1 MKKVLAIL
9 LLCSVLVLSLAGCG
23 KNANS
28 DPLPQTPVA
37 ESNNPGIEQ
46 SEEQEDI
53 KEDIVNNREPELPGA
68 LLVMVDNYAKARP
81 QIGLDKADMVYEIVA
96 EAGITRF
103 MGVFYHRQ
111 AEKIGPIRSARYYFV
126 QLAKG
131 YDSPLAHAGG
141 SEDSLNMLVSLKV
154 KDLDEIYN
162 AGGYFWRDK
171 KRQMPHNLYSS
182 TELLLKGAKD
192 KGYSLVPLP
201 ALPLGQEWEGDARTS
216 FTIDY
221 SVDKYEYLVSWEYA
235 DKKYVRLINGKP
247 HTMED
252 QTAITADNVAV
263 ISAKTKNI
271 VKNKIVLSEIDIV
284 GRGEALYFIDG
295 LMIKGSWAKKSEDSP
310 IQLLDAGG
318 QPMKFRQG
326 NIWIQVVPTL
336 SSLSLE

>member
-1 MKKVLAIL
+1 MKKILAIL
-9 LLCSVLVLSLAGCG
+9 LLCNVLVFSLAGCG

-28 DPLPQTPVA
+28 NPLPQAPVV

-46 SEEQEDI
+46 PEEQENRE
-53 KEDIVNNREPELPGA
+53 EDIVNNQEPELPGA

-81 QIGLDKADMVYEIVA
+81 QIGLDKADMVYEMVA

-103 MGVFYHRQ
+103 MGVFYHHQ
-111 AEKIGPIRSARYYFV
+111 VEKIGPIRSARYYFV

-171 KRQMPHNLYSS
+171 KRPMPHNLYSS

-201 ALPLGQEWEGDARTS
+201 ELPRGQEWKGEAGTS
-216 FTIDY
+216 FSIDY
-221 SVDKYEYLVSWEYA
+221 SVDKYEYRVSWEYA
-235 DKKYVRLINGKP
+235 DKKYARLINGKP
-247 HTMED
+247 HIMED

-271 VKNKIVLSEIDIV
+271 VKNKIVLSEVDIV
-284 GRGEALYFIDG
+284 GRGEALYFING
-295 LMIKGSWAKKSEDSP
+295 LMINGSWVKKSEASP
-310 IQLLDAGG
+310 LQLLDAGG

-336 SSLSLE
+336 SSVSLE